1 MWIQLKIQE
10 EEDLNPSTQ
19 DMVIKN
25 NKPIEEIVEKEYKE
39 EEEAII
45 KEDKTI
51 KEYVTSLFKR
61 IYVRRFSLYS
71 VMMTG
76 TKE

>member
-1 MWIQLKIQE
+1 
-10 EEDLNPSTQ
+10 
-19 DMVIKN
+19 MVIKN
-25 NKPIEEIVEKEYKE
+25 NKLIEENVEEEFKE
-39 EEEAII
+39 EEEAMI

-76 TKE
+76 TKKSRISSDKTL

>member
-1 MWIQLKIQE
+1 ME
-10 EEDLNPSTQ
+10 
-19 DMVIKN
+19 IKN
-25 NKPIEEIVEKEYKE
+25 NKPIEEIVEEEFKE
-39 EEEAII
+39 EEEAFI

-76 TKE
+76 TKKKKKKKVKNFLGQNTMMVPQ

>member
-1 MWIQLKIQE
+1 
-10 EEDLNPSTQ
+10 
-19 DMVIKN
+19 MVIKN
-25 NKPIEEIVEKEYKE
+25 NKPIEEIEEEEFKE
-39 EEEAII
+39 EEEEFI

-51 KEYVTSLFKR
+51 KECVTSLFKR

-76 TKE
+76 TRE